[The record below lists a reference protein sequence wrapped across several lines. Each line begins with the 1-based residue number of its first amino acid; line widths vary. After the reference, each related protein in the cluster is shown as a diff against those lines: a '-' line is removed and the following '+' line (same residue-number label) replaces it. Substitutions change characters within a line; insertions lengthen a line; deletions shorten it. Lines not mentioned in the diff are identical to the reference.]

1 MGAADIPHGTSGVRS
16 ELHRAQTPT
25 VLDHSRTLPQGDGEC
40 RARCPH
46 CGKASRRD
54 HWNKSLRPRVQSPG
68 ALMPRT
74 AISGLVCTTFLVLL
88 GFPAVPQ
95 EPAGKGADTE
105 SGQLFACEL
114 RRGGHAARPSVQDRG
129 PSVQDRGRGDVTQSL
144 RWQELRRSSTD
155 PEMIRL
161 RPNLATPSLP
171 AGITSKAAVRRNS
184 GANRSDAGSARTRR
198 RATAEL
204 R

>member
-1 MGAADIPHGTSGVRS
+1 VDVSLWSGTLQSADATPAPVIGRRD
-16 ELHRAQTPT
+16 RAFNRQE
-25 VLDHSRTLPQGDGEC
+25 VL
-40 RARCPH
+40 CPH
-46 CGKASRRD
+46 RNLG
-54 HWNKSLRPRVQSPG
+54 
-68 ALMPRT
+68 
-74 AISGLVCTTFLVLL
+74 IGLPTFLVLL

-129 PSVQDRGRGDVTQSL
+129 RGDVTQSL

-171 AGITSKAAVRRNS
+171 QEFREWMMTSRQ
-184 GANRSDAGSARTRR
+184 
-198 RATAEL
+198 
-204 R
+204 

>member
-1 MGAADIPHGTSGVRS
+1 
-16 ELHRAQTPT
+16 
-25 VLDHSRTLPQGDGEC
+25 
-40 RARCPH
+40 
-46 CGKASRRD
+46 
-54 HWNKSLRPRVQSPG
+54 
-68 ALMPRT
+68 MPRT

-114 RRGGHAARPSVQDRG
+114 RRGGHAAR